1 MNARSVLYVLLDQ
14 ARLERAQ
21 QLHFDALDGKAGILL
36 GFAGAL
42 IALAPSGLRIALDG
56 GRAAA
61 VVAGYFA
68 LRTFWPRSIPITNLL
83 VLRQG
88 HTASDEAFRKLAL
101 VDNQI
106 DIVRRSRVIL
116 RDKAWRLKASM
127 ASLGIASV
135 LTAVGV
141 SVRSRT
147 WRKNKSHRKGRSQ
160 RRSYRLF
167 PPTLPIRGSSIS
179 WNAV

>member
-1 MNARSVLYVLLDQ
+1 VVRDVIAGRYGWVVDERSVRSLDVLLDQ
-14 ARLERAQ
+14 ARLERAH
-21 QLHFDALDGKAGILL
+21 QLQHFDALDGKAGILL

-42 IALAPSGLRIALDG
+42 IALAPSGLRVALDG

-141 SVRSRT
+141 SVR
-147 WRKNKSHRKGRSQ
+147 
-160 RRSYRLF
+160 
-167 PPTLPIRGSSIS
+167 
-179 WNAV
+179 

>member
-1 MNARSVLYVLLDQ
+1 MVRDVIAGRYGWVVDERSVRSLDVLLDQ
-14 ARLERAQ
+14 ARLERAH
-21 QLHFDALDGKAGILL
+21 QLQHFDALDGKAGILL

-42 IALAPSGLRIALDG
+42 IALAPSGLRVGLDG
-56 GRAAA
+56 GRTAA
-61 VVAGYFA
+61 VVAAYFA

-141 SVRSRT
+141 SVR
-147 WRKNKSHRKGRSQ
+147 
-160 RRSYRLF
+160 
-167 PPTLPIRGSSIS
+167 
-179 WNAV
+179 